1 MTKMLLCIDDPGY
14 FINIPRI
21 SSFRTPIK
29 KDVTITDLNLIIIEL
44 KKLGIENYTIKSIS
58 EVKNKKPKKQE
69 EIKIDKSIKEKS
81 VNEVDIN
88 KRFNDLEK
96 LLNNIISNSIN
107 PNQVQIIK
115 EKIDKQKNDDAFI
128 PSVDLD
134 DVKISGKSTFKTKK
148 IINNTDENSE
158 SLAKLL
164 RK

>member
-14 FINIPRI
+14 FINIPGI
-21 SSFRTPIK
+21 FSFRTPIK

-69 EIKIDKSIKEKS
+69 EIKIDKPVKEKS

-96 LLNNIISNSIN
+96 LLNNIISNNIN

-115 EKIDKQKNDDAFI
+115 EKINKQKNDNAFI

-134 DVKISGKSTFKTKK
+134 DAKISGKSTFKTKK
-148 IINNTDENSE
+148 IVNNNDENSD